1 MDRPA
6 NWASEAD
13 LRAVAFTGRLREYL
27 PIVASNTLL
36 TIVTLGIYRFW
47 AKARTRRYLWS
58 HTRVIDD
65 TLEWSGTGKE
75 MFVGFLLVAL
85 CLLPVALFVAFGLPA
100 LAARLRPEIVA
111 VLAVLLYP
119 LVLGFVAFA
128 RFRALRYRLNRSW
141 WHGVRGGS
149 EHSGRDYAGRAILL
163 NLASYLS
170 GLLLYPWAQTQLWNR
185 RWRSMSFG
193 TLTFAS
199 ELRSKDTFGAWMVF
213 WLCLVGASIVLT
225 LFTDPQIIVY
235 GPGAPWLV
243 VPVLLYLLLGLAYLH
258 YSATFY
264 SAALDGMRLGE
275 LEFGFEAEH
284 GDWVAFY
291 AATIGLAIITLGLA
305 MLIYDY
311 RKWRFMTKHVRVYGE
326 LDLAAL
332 RQSETRLQ
340 RDAEGFAESFDLG
353 AF

>member
-1 MDRPA
+1 MDRPLG
-6 NWASEAD
+6 WAAQEE
-13 LRAVAFTGRLREYL
+13 LRAVAFTGSLREYL
-27 PIVASNTLL
+27 PIAATNTLL

-85 CLLPVALFVAFGLPA
+85 CLLPIGLFAAFGLPA

-119 LVLGFVAFA
+119 LVLGLVAFA
-128 RFRALRYRLNRSW
+128 RFRALRYRLSRSW

-149 EHSGRDYAGRAILL
+149 EHNGHAYAGRAILS
-163 NLASYLS
+163 NLASYITA
-170 GLLLYPWAQTQLWNR
+170 LLLYPWAQTRQWNQ

-193 TLTFAS
+193 SLSFVS
-199 ELRSKDTFGAWMVF
+199 ELRTADTRGAWMVF
-213 WLCLVGASIVLT
+213 WFTLAGASVVLS
-225 LFTDPQIIVY
+225 LFADPQIIVY

-243 VPVLLYLLLGLAYLH
+243 IPVLFYLLLGLAYLH
-258 YSATFY
+258 YAATFY
-264 SAALDGMRLGE
+264 SSALDAMRLGE

-284 GDWVAFY
+284 GDWVAFH
-291 AATIGLAIITLGLA
+291 AATIGLAIVTLGLA

-311 RKWRFMTKHVRVYGE
+311 RKWRFMTKHLRIYGE

-332 RQSETRLQ
+332 RQSSTRSQ